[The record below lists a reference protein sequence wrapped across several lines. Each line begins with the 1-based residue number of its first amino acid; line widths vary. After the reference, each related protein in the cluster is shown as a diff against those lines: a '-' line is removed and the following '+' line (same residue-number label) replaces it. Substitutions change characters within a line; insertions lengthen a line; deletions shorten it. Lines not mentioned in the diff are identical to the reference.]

1 MEYGTA
7 SYSSRPHGGTRAT
20 RSNVGGCRL
29 SVTVVTFRDEPPTG
43 DFARV
48 DTRMQAD
55 AGVIDAI
62 VAADRMI
69 ASMTAAKLELIE
81 FAHTTQVGPMSH
93 ALAEREFRAELAT
106 ALRISERSAETLIDE
121 ADVLA
126 RYLPSTRAAL
136 ADGRITPRQ
145 ARILIDELGGLD
157 DNERDEIE
165 RRMLEA
171 ADQSATAFQRAVR
184 RLRETRDAD
193 QAVDRHR
200 RAFEKREVTT
210 QPGRDGMGW
219 LLVHLPASELL
230 AIDSRLDDH
239 ARGLARLGADGRT
252 MAQLRADAFVDVM
265 LDRESRDSRRFGDA
279 KPTVVV
285 TVPISV
291 LMGAS
296 ETFAELVGYGPIDAQ
311 TAREL
316 TAEAPVLR
324 RMLTDPRD
332 DAMIALGR
340 TRYRMTDDLRLW
352 LAVRDG
358 RCRFAGCF
366 RRTAACDVDHRH
378 AWADGG
384 ATDDGNLEHLCRGHH
399 TLKHETRWRSEA
411 IHPDG
416 TIDWV
421 SPTGRRHRSRPARA
435 VGADPPP

>member
-1 MEYGTA
+1 M
-7 SYSSRPHGGTRAT
+7 SI
-20 RSNVGGCRL
+20 
-29 SVTVVTFRDEPPTG
+29 TVVTFRDEPSSD
-43 DFARV
+43 DFARLEA
-48 DTRMQAD
+48 RMDAD

-69 ASMTAAKLELIE
+69 ASITAAKLELIE
-81 FAHTTQVGPMSH
+81 FAHLTQVGPMPH

-121 ADVLA
+121 AEILA

-136 ADGRITPRQ
+136 AEGRITPRH
-145 ARILIDELGGLD
+145 ASILIDELGNLD
-157 DNERDEIE
+157 DDERAELE
-165 RRMLEA
+165 QRMLDA
-171 ADQSATAFQRAVR
+171 ADQSATSFQRAVK

-193 QAVDRHR
+193 QAIDRHR
-200 RAFEKREVTT
+200 RAFEKRDVTT

-219 LLVHLPASELL
+219 LVVHLPAPELL

-239 ARGLARLGADGRT
+239 ARGLARLSADGRT

-265 LDRESRDSRRFGDA
+265 LDRDSRDSRRFGDA

-296 ETFAELVGYGPIDAQ
+296 DTFAELVGYGPIDAA

-316 TAEAPVLR
+316 TAQAPVLR
-324 RMLTDPRD
+324 RMFTDPRD
-332 DAMIALGR
+332 DAILALGR
-340 TRYRMTDDLRLW
+340 TRYRVTEDLRLF

-358 RCRFAGCF
+358 RCRFVGCF
-366 RRTAACDVDHRH
+366 RRAAACDVDHKDD
-378 AWADGG
+378 WAEGG
-384 ATDDGNLEHLCRGHH
+384 HTDDCNLGHLCRGHH
-399 TLKHETRWRSEA
+399 TLKHQTRWRIEA

-416 TIDWV
+416 TVDWV

-435 VGADPPP
+435 VATRTTEQVGADPP

>member
-1 MEYGTA
+1 ME
-7 SYSSRPHGGTRAT
+7 
-20 RSNVGGCRL
+20 V
-29 SVTVVTFRDEPPTG
+29 
-43 DFARV
+43 
-48 DTRMQAD
+48 D

-69 ASMTAAKLELIE
+69 ASITAAKLELIE
-81 FAHTTQVGPMSH
+81 FAHLTQVGPMSH

-121 ADVLA
+121 AGILA
-126 RYLPSTRAAL
+126 RHLPATRTAL

-145 ARILIDELGGLD
+145 ARILVDELGGLD
-157 DNERDEIE
+157 DAERDELE

-171 ADQSATAFQRAVR
+171 ADQSATSFQRAIR

-200 RAFEKREVTT
+200 RAREARQVTC
-210 QPGRDGMGW
+210 QPGRDGMAW
-219 LLVHLPASELL
+219 LVAHLPAAEAL
-230 AIDSRLDDH
+230 AIDSRLDDL
-239 ARGLARLGADGRT
+239 ARGLARLGESRGDDRSFG
-252 MAQLRADAFVDVM
+252 QLRADAFGDVL
-265 LDRESRDSRRFGDA
+265 LDRDTLESRRFGDA

-291 LMGAS
+291 LAGAS
-296 ETFAELVGYGPIDAQ
+296 EKPAEIVGYGPIDDV

-316 TAEAPVLR
+316 VGEASVLR
-324 RMLTDPRD
+324 RMFTDPRD
-332 DAMIALGR
+332 DAILALGR
-340 TRYRMTDDLRLW
+340 RRYRVTDDLRLF

-366 RRTAACDVDHRH
+366 RRAAACDIDHTQD
-378 AWADGG
+378 WADGG
-384 ATDDGNLEHLCRGHH
+384 HTDECNLGHLCRGHH
-399 TLKHETRWRSEA
+399 TLKHRTRWRIEA

-421 SPTGRRHRSRPARA
+421 SPVGRRHRSRPARA
-435 VGADPPP
+435 VSAARTAESVGADPP

>member
-1 MEYGTA
+1 M
-7 SYSSRPHGGTRAT
+7 
-20 RSNVGGCRL
+20 
-29 SVTVVTFRDEPPTG
+29 VTFRDEPPSD
-43 DFARV
+43 DFARL
-48 DTRMQAD
+48 DGRMEAD

-69 ASMTAAKLELIE
+69 ASVTAAKLELIE
-81 FAHTTQVGPMSH
+81 FAHLTQVGPMSH

-121 ADVLA
+121 AEILA
-126 RYLPSTRAAL
+126 RYLPSTREAL
-136 ADGRITPRQ
+136 AEGRITPRH
-145 ARILIDELGGLD
+145 ARILVDELGGLD
-157 DNERDEIE
+157 DAERDRIE
-165 RRMLEA
+165 QQMLDA
-171 ADQSATAFQRAVR
+171 ADQSATTFQRAVK

-200 RAFEKREVTT
+200 RAFEKRDVTT

-219 LLVHLPASELL
+219 LLVHLPAPELL

-239 ARGLARLGADGRT
+239 ARGLARVARDGRT
-252 MAQLRADAFVDVM
+252 HAQLRADAFVDVL
-265 LDRESRDSRRFGDA
+265 LDRDTFDSRRFGDA
-279 KPTVVV
+279 KPQVVV

-296 ETFAELVGYGPIDAQ
+296 DTFAELVGYGPIDAQ

-316 TAEAPVLR
+316 TAQAPVLR

-332 DAMIALGR
+332 DAIIALGR
-340 TRYRMTDDLRLW
+340 TRYRMTEDQRLW

-358 RCRFAGCF
+358 RCRFAGCY
-366 RRTAACDVDHRH
+366 RRVAACDIDHRQ
-378 AWADGG
+378 AWAEGG
-384 ATDDGNLEHLCRGHH
+384 ATDDDNLEHLCRGHH

-416 TIDWV
+416 AVDWV

-435 VGADPPP
+435 VSTIRTGESVGADPP